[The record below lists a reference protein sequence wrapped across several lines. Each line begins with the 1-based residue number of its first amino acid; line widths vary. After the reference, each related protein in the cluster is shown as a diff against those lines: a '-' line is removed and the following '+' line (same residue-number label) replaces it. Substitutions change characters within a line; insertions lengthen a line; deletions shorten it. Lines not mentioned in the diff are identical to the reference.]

1 MRKTNDY
8 EPSKALKFIKDHKKI
23 ISIIVVLIYMLSIG
37 VVFWKYNGDLEK
49 VYFISQIISGGFVVG
64 GLVVSVLQYT
74 ASCVDNAILR
84 DQEKKIKA
92 AEMANKFQSE
102 MIPLLNL
109 LAGAYRCSSQDG
121 SVLKKI
127 ESTKLSM
134 FDKEEVNK
142 VLSEIGTEQSNI
154 LTGLYIGHLLDTG
167 RISKKDI
174 DIEHNEINVSD
185 ENKKAAE
192 QEVNVCINDL
202 SNKLEYFGIYFNSG
216 IADEDTVYQSLH
228 KVFFQCVHMLY
239 PFIFANN
246 TSESDRLFEN
256 MSSLYIS
263 WKERYNSLVER
274 ENEELINRKKDVH
287 QKIIVKAKKAR
298 H

>member
-8 EPSKALKFIKDHKKI
+8 EPSKALKFIKDHKKL
-23 ISIIVVLIYMLSIG
+23 ISIIVLAIYVLTIST
-37 VVFWKYNGDLEK
+37 VFFVYDGYLEY

-92 AEMANKFQSE
+92 AEMANKFQAE
-102 MIPLLNL
+102 MIPQLNL
-109 LAGAYRCSSQDG
+109 LAGAYRCSAQDG
-121 SVLKKI
+121 GVLKKI
-127 ESTKLSM
+127 ESTRLVM
-134 FDKEEVNK
+134 FDKEEVSK
-142 VLSEIGTEQSNI
+142 ILSEAGTDRLKI
-154 LTGLYIGHLLDTG
+154 LTGLYVGHLVNTG
-167 RISKKDI
+167 KISKKDI
-174 DIEHNEINVSD
+174 ENRTIVVSD
-185 ENKKAAE
+185 EDKQKAEA
-192 QEVNVCINDL
+192 EVNGCINEL

-263 WKERYNSLVER
+263 WRERYNSLVEK
-274 ENEELINRKKDVH
+274 ENEELINRKKDVQ
-287 QKIIVKAKKAR
+287 QKIVVKAKRAR
-298 H
+298 R

>member
-23 ISIIVVLIYMLSIG
+23 ISIIVVVIYMLSIG

-92 AEMANKFQSE
+92 AEMANKFQAE
-102 MIPLLNL
+102 MIPELNV
-109 LAGAYRCSSQDG
+109 LAGAYRCSKLDEK
-121 SVLKKI
+121 VLD
-127 ESTKLSM
+127 KLKEKELKL
-134 FDKEEVNK
+134 FDKDEVDRILAEIK
-142 VLSEIGTEQSNI
+142 ISQEQILS
-154 LTGLYIGHLLDTG
+154 GLYAGCIIYDGK
-167 RISKKDI
+167 ISIK
-174 DIEHNEINVSD
+174 NVKESGKVNISD
-185 ENKKAAE
+185 EDKKMAE
-192 QEVNVCINDL
+192 DKIWENINQL
-202 SNKLEYFGIYFNSG
+202 SNKLEYFGICFNSG

-228 KVFFQCVHMLY
+228 NVFFQCVYMLY

-246 TSESDRLFEN
+246 TSESDRLFSN
-256 MSSLYIS
+256 VSRLYIK
-263 WKERYNSLVER
+263 WKERYENLV
-274 ENEELINRKKDVH
+274 NEEKQELINRKMDVQ
-287 QKIIVKAKKAR
+287 QKIVVKAKSAR
-298 H
+298 Y